1 LKPPDRHR
9 SSARG
14 QKTLTESS
22 SQPMLFREITPVVS
36 SMQFFFCF
44 LFLIK
49 AVSTGPAHLI
59 DFCTSQPASLFY
71 IIQCTGG
78 MLKWVPKDHFSFAFF

>member
-1 LKPPDRHR
+1 LKPPDRHG

-36 SMQFFFCF
+36 SMQFF

-59 DFCTSQPASLFY
+59 DFCTSQPASLF
-71 IIQCTGG
+71 
-78 MLKWVPKDHFSFAFF
+78 